1 MNTILCTPSFCR
13 VQFVAPFSLLL
24 KPLKTAFLGVGTER
38 VRRGY
43 GAGLS
48 QSPIATRRLKSSV
61 ALVS

>member
-1 MNTILCTPSFCR
+1 MNTILCTPFFLQGTICG
-13 VQFVAPFSLLL
+13 SLLL
-24 KPLKTAFLGVGTER
+24 KPLKTAFLGVGTEQ

-43 GAGLS
+43 RTGLS